1 MNKLEEIS
9 KTSDD
14 SDIGYFIEVFLKY
27 LDDIKERTKNSPFC
41 PENKI
46 IPKDNYIDY
55 MNKIKHKNFTIAIKL
70 ISDWINKKIFNSLQD
85 VEILC

>member
-27 LDDIKERTKNSPFC
+27 LDDIKERTKNFPFC

>member
-27 LDDIKERTKNSPFC
+27 LDDIKERTKNFPFC

-55 MNKIKHKNFTIAIKL
+55 MNKIKHKHFTIAIKL